1 MVRNVLQWRN
11 FSRKYERTVKGED
24 GDWTGDSRK
33 EVGGGRGEGACLLTI
48 TRVLKEGGGRQG
60 GRGLVS
66 LL

>member
-33 EVGGGRGEGACLLTI
+33 EVGGGRGEG
-48 TRVLKEGGGRQG
+48 VGGGGGGRG
-60 GRGLVS
+60 RGRGLVS
-66 LL
+66 IA